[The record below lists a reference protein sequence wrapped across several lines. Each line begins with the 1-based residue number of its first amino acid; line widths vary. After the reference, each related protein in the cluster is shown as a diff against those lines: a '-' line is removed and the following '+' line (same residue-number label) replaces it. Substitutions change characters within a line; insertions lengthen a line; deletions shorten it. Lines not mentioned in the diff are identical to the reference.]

1 MIFASD
7 LFLFV
12 FLPITWLLFL
22 AALRLGPRAA
32 CALLALAS
40 CVFYAAW
47 RVDALALL
55 FGSVAFNWLTG
66 RGIAALALAGRRRA
80 AGAALAAGVTGDLL
94 LLGWFKYAG
103 FLAVNLGLGAPGVLL
118 PIGISFYTFTQIAY
132 LADVREEP
140 SKVERDPL
148 RYLLFVTFFPHLV
161 AGPVL
166 HHRDMLPQ
174 FAFAAAPGQRLED
187 ASVGLALFTIGLFKK
202 VMLADGVEPYTALAF
217 GAGAAPGLAAAWLG
231 VLAFALQLYFDFSGY
246 SDMALG
252 LARLFGV
259 RFPLNFDSPYK
270 AASIIDFWRR
280 WHMSLSRFLRDYL
293 YIPLGGSRGGLGHMP
308 NLMITMV
315 LGGLWHGAGWTF
327 LLWGALHGAYLMAN
341 HAWRRLASGRVVL
354 PHGVAVGLTFLCVL
368 VAWVPFRAEDIAEAW
383 RVLAAMAGLGAAET
397 AGFCAGAD
405 RLRACRLGVPLAA
418 WWCGG
423 LLAIA
428 WVMPNSQQLVARF
441 GPALEPVR
449 AEGWLAARL
458 AFAPNLAWA
467 GLLAVLFA
475 GAVVWLGA
483 DSPFLYYQ
491 F

>member
-12 FLPITWLLFL
+12 FLPATYLLFL
-22 AALRLGPRAA
+22 AATRGGPRLA
-32 CALLALAS
+32 CALLGFAS

-47 RVDALALL
+47 RVEFLPLL
-55 FGSVAFNWLTG
+55 LGSVAFNWLCG
-66 RGIAALALAGRRRA
+66 HAIAALARARRRA
-80 AGAALAAGVTGDLL
+80 GLALGFGVATNLL

-140 SKVERDPL
+140 AKVERDPL

-174 FAFAAAPGQRLED
+174 FAFPPGRRLED
-187 ASVGLALFTIGLFKK
+187 AVVGVALFTLGLFKK
-202 VMLADGVEPYTALAF
+202 VMLADGVQPFVGLAF
-217 GAGAAPGLAAAWLG
+217 GPGAAPDMAAAWLG

-293 YIPLGGSRGGLGHMP
+293 YIPLGGSRRGLGHMP
-308 NLMITMV
+308 NLMITML

-327 LLWGALHGAYLMAN
+327 LLWGALHGAFLMAN
-341 HAWRRLASGRVVL
+341 HAWRRLAQGRVAV
-354 PHGVAVGLTFLCVL
+354 PHAAGVALSFLCVVL
-368 VAWVPFRAEDIAEAW
+368 AWVPFRADDLPAALGVW
-383 RVLAAMAGLGAAET
+383 QAMAGFGAAET
-397 AGFCAGAD
+397 PAFCEGAD
-405 RLRACRLGVPLAA
+405 RLRACRLGVPLAV
-418 WWCGG
+418 WWIGG
-423 LLAIA
+423 LLVLVWA
-428 WVMPNSQQLVARF
+428 MPNTQQLLARYA
-441 GPALEPVR
+441 PALEPVR
-449 AEGWLAARL
+449 AEGPLARRL
-458 AFAPNLAWA
+458 AFRPSLGWA
-467 GLLAVLFA
+467 LLLAVLLA
-475 GAVVWLGA
+475 ASVVWLGA